1 MLLGTWTGAAP
12 CCVCCAARLVRTTLI
27 LAAVSSRSSMPGLVS
42 DICSSSVVVCY
53 SCSSL
58 QPGGGMLSSFGG
70 CHYLF
75 KHPDAIVNESS
86 FKPYL
91 YNCTYLHSTNKT
103 KHYHSEENVVPTTL
117 LPYFKLLIL
126 ISKIKDKEKKNVYR
140 EAQWNN

>member
-1 MLLGTWTGAAP
+1 MLLGSWTGAAP

-42 DICSSSVVVCY
+42 DICSSSVVVWY
-53 SCSSL
+53 SCSSH
-58 QPGGGMLSSFGG
+58 GGGVMLSSFGG

-103 KHYHSEENVVPTTL
+103 KHYHSEENVVQTTL

-126 ISKIKDKEKKNVYR
+126 ISKIKDKEKQKRIQRGAV
-140 EAQWNN
+140 E